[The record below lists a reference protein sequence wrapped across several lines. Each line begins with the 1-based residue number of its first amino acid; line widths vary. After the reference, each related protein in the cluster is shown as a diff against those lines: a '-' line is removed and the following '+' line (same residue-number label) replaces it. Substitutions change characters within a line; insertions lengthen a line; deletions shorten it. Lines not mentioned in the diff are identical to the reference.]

1 MDFFSATQLLGY
13 IAYAVS
19 MTGAFQKN
27 DKKLFLLFAASNA
40 LFSIHHFLLGNI
52 SACLSKIIVG
62 SRMYLNIHFKGA
74 VIAYPFAAIALISGY
89 FSYKTPYS
97 LLPVA
102 AVVLATFVAAYSGGI
117 KLRICFI
124 FCCCLWLIHDIAGRS
139 VGGAV
144 EDITSILIYSFTLWR
159 MKKDQKK
166 SLNDSGSSVK
176 LQQDRAA

>member
-1 MDFFSATQLLGY
+1 MDFFSAPQLLGY

-19 MTGAFQKN
+19 LTGALQKN

-89 FSYKTPYS
+89 FSYKNPYS

-124 FCCCLWLIHDIAGRS
+124 FCCCLWLIHDIVGRS
-139 VGGAV
+139 AGGAV

-159 MKKDQKK
+159 KKKDQKK

>member
-1 MDFFSATQLLGY
+1 MDFLSVPQLLGY
-13 IAYAVS
+13 IAYVIS
-19 MTGAFQKN
+19 LTGALQKN

-40 LFSIHHFLLGNI
+40 LFSVHHFLLGNF

-62 SRMYLNIHFKGA
+62 SRMYLNIYFKGG
-74 VIAYPFAAIALISGY
+74 VIAYPFALIALVSGY

-97 LLPVA
+97 LLSVA
-102 AVVLATFVAAYSGGI
+102 AVVIATFVAAYSGGI

-124 FCCCLWLIHDIAGRS
+124 ICCCLWLVHDVAGRS

-144 EDITSILIYSFTLWR
+144 EDITNIFLYSFTLWR
-159 MKKDQKK
+159 MIKDQKK
-166 SLNDSGSSVK
+166 SLNNSGSLTR